1 MIHILIADDHP
12 IVRRGLKGILSEESD
27 MKVKGEAEN
36 GHEALSLLRKGNWSV
51 AVLDMAMPGM
61 SGLDLLKQ
69 VKSEF
74 PKLPVLILSLY
85 PEEQYA
91 MRMLKAGASGYVTK
105 EAAPDELVNAIRTI
119 VSGRRYINP
128 RQAELIA
135 DSLLDVGKQPH
146 EMLSDREFEVM
157 KKIAMGKRLTE
168 IAKDLHLS
176 VKTISTYRT
185 RILEKMKMKS
195 NSEIIRYAL
204 ENKLAD

>member
-1 MIHILIADDHP
+1 VIYILVADKHP
-12 IVRRGLKGILSEESD
+12 VVRHGLKMILSEEPD
-27 MKVKGEAEN
+27 MKVKGEAGN
-36 GHEALSLLRKGNWSV
+36 GHEALSLLRKGRWSA

-61 SGLDLLKQ
+61 GGLDLLKQ

-176 VKTISTYRT
+176 VKTVSTYRT